1 MAKFL
6 QETIAET
13 GVPGSDDARAAKE
26 FSDFFRKVRVG
37 VRKAVGAGTFS
48 LVWRFLTVFVDR
60 SVSLENKLLLM
71 IF

>member
-26 FSDFFRKVRVG
+26 FSDFFRKVRE
-37 VRKAVGAGTFS
+37 
-48 LVWRFLTVFVDR
+48 
-60 SVSLENKLLLM
+60 SV
-71 IF
+71 

>member
-26 FSDFFRKVRVG
+26 FSDFFRKVR
-37 VRKAVGAGTFS
+37 AVGAGTFLPCVAFPDS
-48 LVWRFLTVFVDR
+48 
-60 SVSLENKLLLM
+60 
-71 IF
+71 IC

>member
-26 FSDFFRKVRVG
+26 FGDFFRKVSG
-37 VRKAVGAGTFS
+37 LWHMMNSSAWS
-48 LVWRFLTVFVDR
+48 
-60 SVSLENKLLLM
+60 
-71 IF
+71 